1 MNLHLTILGILFLV
15 NLFGTSIGLHST
27 VGDSLKSWILQVISF
42 YLGYHVY
49 KINGKHYDEHEGDI
63 II

>member
-1 MNLHLTILGILFLV
+1 MNLHLTILGTLFLI

-27 VGDSLKSWILQVISF
+27 VGDSLKSWLLQVISF
-42 YLGYHVY
+42 YLGYFSY
-49 KINGKHYDEHEGDI
+49 RINGKHYDEREGDI